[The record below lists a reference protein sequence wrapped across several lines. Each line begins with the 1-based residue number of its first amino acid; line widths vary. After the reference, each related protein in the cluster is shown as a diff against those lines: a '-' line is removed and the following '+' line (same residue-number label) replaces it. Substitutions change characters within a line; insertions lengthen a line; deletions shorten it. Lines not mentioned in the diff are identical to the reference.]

1 MKSFIDSANMAKGL
15 MDENQQLSVQ
25 QEFER
30 LFASLQQLMQILV
43 LQHFL
48 LQNRQLQKYGDQR
61 IIETQNKFPVFSM

>member
-1 MKSFIDSANMAKGL
+1 MAKGL

>member
-61 IIETQNKFPVFSM
+61 IIETQNKFPVFSI

>member
-1 MKSFIDSANMAKGL
+1 